1 MNRKRNNIRAGWTA
15 LCGGYNHSANPSR
28 DSVSRISFFHGVI
41 AMNIE
46 GISNALCRLGTG
58 NKGVIAMNLSRTRK
72 L

>member
-1 MNRKRNNIRAGWTA
+1 MNIEGISNRWYR
-15 LCGGYNHSANPSR
+15 YSR
-28 DSVSRISFFHGVI
+28 EACGVI